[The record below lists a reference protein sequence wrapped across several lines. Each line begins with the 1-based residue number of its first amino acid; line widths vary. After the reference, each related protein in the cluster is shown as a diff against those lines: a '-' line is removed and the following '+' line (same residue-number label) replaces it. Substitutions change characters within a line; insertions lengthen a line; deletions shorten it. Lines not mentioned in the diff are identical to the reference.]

1 MRYLSLVFA
10 ALLSLFILPSARA
23 AGPPITATNITTQCP
38 GPTITIT
45 LTSLTAGFY
54 LVPSGNPGLYV
65 HFDPVST
72 APPPMT
78 PGIQWGSTG
87 WVPPFGN
94 PQTYTIGASLS
105 PGPHSLQMTASASPI
120 IWGAASA
127 IYKFTVPNCGS
138 GAKGMTWLH
147 TKSNAQTGTITVGCS
162 GCDAGHG
169 DTLCT
174 QQLPLLCIY
183 KPTPLFQLPL
193 GLPNSDQYN
202 LWSGGVVATT
212 QPIAGN
218 TFGHIS
224 AGTPL
229 SPAANDYCAAQFGP
243 GWRVAE
249 FHDGWGWNFQ
259 AYGGTVSAPAVP
271 STRFWVHINDQPAA
285 NCWATP

>member
-1 MRYLSLVFA
+1 MAKITLSLAFA
-10 ALLSLFILPSARA
+10 VLLSLFILPSTSAVL
-23 AGPPITATNITTQCP
+23 PPIIVTNITSQCP

-45 LTSLTAGFY
+45 LQSVTAGSW
-54 LVPSGNPGLYV
+54 LLPTGNPDLYV

-72 APPPMT
+72 APPPLT
-78 PGIQWGSTG
+78 PGIQWGSAG

-105 PGPHSLQMTASASPI
+105 PGPHSLQLTASASPT

-127 IYKFTVPNCGS
+127 IYTFTVPNCGS
-138 GAKGMTWLH
+138 SGGGKGMTWLH

-169 DTLCT
+169 DTVCT
-174 QQLPLLCIY
+174 QQLPVLCIY
-183 KPTPLFQLPL
+183 KPKPLFQLPL
-193 GLPNSDQYN
+193 GLPNSDRYN

-212 QPIAGN
+212 QPVAGN
-218 TFGHIS
+218 TFAHI
-224 AGTPL
+224 AD
-229 SPAANDYCAAQFGP
+229 ANSYCVAQFGP

-259 AYGGTVSAPAVP
+259 AYGGTVSAPTVP
-271 STRFWVHINDQPAA
+271 STRFWVHINDQKAA